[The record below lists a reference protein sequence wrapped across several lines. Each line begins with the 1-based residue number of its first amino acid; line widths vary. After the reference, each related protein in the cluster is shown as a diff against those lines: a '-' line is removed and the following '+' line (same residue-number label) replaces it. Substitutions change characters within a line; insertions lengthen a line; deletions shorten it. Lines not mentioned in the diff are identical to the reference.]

1 MTRQLCGSHISGV
14 LTFVVRRLASALLVM
29 VVVAAITWSML
40 HLLRPESFP
49 PGERLLDYLR
59 GVFLHFDF
67 GRIRGAPEGE
77 ADIGPRILDAIGP
90 SLSVL
95 AGGVAIG
102 LVLGLAGGT
111 IAAARSGTVVA
122 RAIEVA
128 AIVALCSPVYWVGLM
143 LQVLFAPVGGAID
156 APIDIRQGTYVPLAE
171 DPKQWLD
178 SLIVPWLVLA
188 GPLAGMCVRMMRA
201 SALEVFDEDYIR
213 QARAKGLLERRVLRR
228 HVVPAGAAPTV
239 SLTGANMPLMITNL
253 ILVEQIFNVPGIFR
267 DTTGAMN
274 DGEFEVLQA
283 LVIVGAFLVV
293 AGNLLVDLALAWLD
307 PRTR

>member
-1 MTRQLCGSHISGV
+1 MTRRNGESHTSGV
-14 LTFVVRRLASALLVM
+14 LTFVIRRLASAVLVM

-67 GRIRGAPEGE
+67 GRIRGAPAGE

-95 AGGVAIG
+95 IGGIAVG
-102 LVLGLAGGT
+102 LLLGLAGGT
-111 IAAARSGTVVA
+111 LAAARRGTVLA
-122 RAIEVA
+122 RGIEFA
-128 AIVALCSPVYWVGLM
+128 AIVALCAPVYWVGLM
-143 LQVLFAPVGGAID
+143 LQVLFAPVGGSID
-156 APIDIRQGTYVPLAE
+156 SPIDIRQGTYVPFAE

-178 SLIVPWLVLA
+178 SLVVPWLVLA
-188 GPLAGMCVRMMRA
+188 GPLAGMCVRMMR
-201 SALEVFDEDYIR
+201 SSVVEVLDEDFVR
-213 QARAKGLLERRVLRR
+213 QARAKGLPERRVLRR
-228 HVVPAGAAPTV
+228 HVAPAGAAPTI
-239 SLTGANMPLMITNL
+239 SLAGANMPLMVTNL

-267 DTTGAMN
+267 GTTGAMN

-293 AGNLLVDLALAWLD
+293 VGNLVVDLALSWLD